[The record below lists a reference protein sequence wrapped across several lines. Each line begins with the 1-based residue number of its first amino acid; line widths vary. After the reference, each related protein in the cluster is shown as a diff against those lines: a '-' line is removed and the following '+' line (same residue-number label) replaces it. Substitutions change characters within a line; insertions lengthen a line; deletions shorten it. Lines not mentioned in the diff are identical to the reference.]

1 MNPLMKRNF
10 AFFSCGFATAIFG
23 IHYGAQNAIVL
34 YFLYAVTVVL
44 SVFLFLRKNWVAVV
58 CIALG
63 VVLGIVFNLL
73 YLKYDDRIPEDI
85 GEKSCF
91 IGAYVTDYSRENKSG
106 NRIYFTAEVYSVDAK
121 RLDRTIRVNIYYPD
135 MYARLKPGDTFSAK
149 AKFSFPENT
158 EEFDA
163 YSYYKT
169 RGIDAFLYAEKDGMI
184 FRADKVPVKYMYKT
198 LRFKIQEEI
207 SRLLPEKEGG
217 FLNALIVGDKTDL
230 SETIKEDMRITGLSH
245 TIAISGMHV
254 SFLVGLLVLLFGR
267 KYGSIISVPV
277 MLIFVLIAGSTPS
290 VMRAFIMQCFII
302 FAPLLMREADQITS
316 LFAALFVILII
327 NPYAIGDVGMQLS
340 FLSTLGLILLSGKI
354 NNKIIEKLPAR
365 KWKWYRRFINSIS
378 GTISA
383 TVSAT
388 LFTVPLIIYYYG
400 TVSLIS
406 LIANLVVLWAV
417 SFMFSLG
424 VICVLTAFLWMG
436 AAKVA
441 ALVLT
446 WLINAVCAVVHTLSN
461 IPLASVYAKNSMAI
475 IGLGVLYSG
484 LVFGYIGYRK
494 KNKFKYL
501 APASVLVC
509 AVLIFVSTYTR
520 VGKEVEFT
528 AFDVGQGLS
537 VMAELQGKRVVI
549 DCGGDSAQNAG
560 NTVYEEII
568 KKNTRKIDAIVLTHA
583 HFDHTNGVERLL
595 SKANVGELYIPARI
609 GGESEIKKIIKTA
622 HDRGTKVYAVEKDKT
637 LTFGDMK
644 LKLLCS
650 YKQDKEN
657 NTGIATV
664 ITKGNFD
671 VIITGD
677 LEMQAEEYLVNEK
690 YLPNT
695 EVYIVGHHGSN
706 SSSSDYFL
714 NKINP
719 EYAVISVGENNSYGH
734 PSKKTLSRLKNHGIE
749 YMRTDESGTV
759 RFTSGELLKKEG

>member
-1 MNPLMKRNF
+1 MKRNF
-10 AFFSCGFATAIFG
+10 AFFSGGFAAAIFG
-23 IHYGAQNAIVL
+23 VHYGAQNALVL
-34 YFLYAVTVVL
+34 YFLYAAAVIL
-44 SVFLFLRKNWVAVV
+44 SVFLFLRKNWLAVV
-58 CIALG
+58 CIAVG
-63 VVLGIVFNLL
+63 AVLGIVFNTV
-73 YLKYDDRIPEDI
+73 YLKYDDRIPPDI
-85 GEKSCF
+85 AQKSYF

-106 NRIYFTAEVYSVDAK
+106 NRIYFTADVYSVDAK
-121 RLDRTIRVNIYYPD
+121 RLDRPIRVNIYYPD

-149 AKFSFPENT
+149 TKFSFPENT

-184 FRADKVPVKYMYKT
+184 FLADKVPFKYLHKT

-230 SETIKEDMRITGLSH
+230 SETIKEEMRITGLSH

-254 SFLVGLLVLLFGR
+254 SFLVGLLILLFGK
-267 KYGSIISVPV
+267 KYGSIIAVPV

-290 VMRAFIMQCFII
+290 VVRAFVMQCFII
-302 FAPLLMREADQITS
+302 FAPLLMRQADQITS

-354 NNKIIEKLPAR
+354 NNKITGKLPTR
-365 KWKWYRRFINSIS
+365 KWKWYRRFINSLS
-378 GTISA
+378 GTVSA

-388 LFTVPLIIYYYG
+388 LFTMPVIVYYYG
-400 TVSLIS
+400 TVSLVS
-406 LIANLVVLWAV
+406 LIANIVVLWTV
-417 SFMFSLG
+417 SLMFCLG
-424 VICVLTAFLWMG
+424 IICVALAFLWQG
-436 AAKVA
+436 AARVA
-441 ALVLT
+441 ALALT
-446 WLINAVCAVVHTLSN
+446 WLIKAVCAVVHTLSN
-461 IPLASVYAKNSMAI
+461 FPLAWVYAKNGMAI
-475 IGLGVLYSG
+475 VGLGVLYLG
-484 LVFGYIGYRK
+484 LVIGYIGYRK

-509 AVLIFVSTYTR
+509 AVLIFASTYTR
-520 VGKEVEFT
+520 DSKEIEFT

-537 VMAELQGKRVVI
+537 VMAELGGKRVVI
-549 DCGGDSAQNAG
+549 DCGGDEEQNAG
-560 NTVYEEII
+560 NTVYKEIT

-583 HFDHTNGVERLL
+583 HFDHTNGVEILL

-609 GGESEIKKIIKTA
+609 GGKPEIKKIVKTA

-637 LTFGDMK
+637 LNFGDIK

-650 YKQDKEN
+650 YVSDKEN
-657 NTGIATV
+657 NTGIAAV
-664 ITKGNFD
+664 ITKEKFD

-690 YLPNT
+690 HLPNT

-714 NKINP
+714 NKIMP

-734 PSKKTLSRLKNHGIE
+734 PSDKTLSRLNDHGIE
-749 YMRTDESGTV
+749 YIRTDESGTV
-759 RFTSGELLKKEG
+759 RFTSGKLFNEEG